1 MASRMTRQVTTTHKI
16 KLASKSIVV
25 LMPAIVNV
33 EIVHSSIDAIEA
45 ATLTLNITLIEPKGK
60 CSRAAS
66 HVV

>member
-1 MASRMTRQVTTTHKI
+1 
-16 KLASKSIVV
+16 
-25 LMPAIVNV
+25 MPAIVNV